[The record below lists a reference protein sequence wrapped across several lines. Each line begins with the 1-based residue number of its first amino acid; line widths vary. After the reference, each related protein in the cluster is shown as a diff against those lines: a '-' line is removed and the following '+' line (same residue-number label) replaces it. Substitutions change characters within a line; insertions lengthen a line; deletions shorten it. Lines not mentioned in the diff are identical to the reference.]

1 MGDEYMEVNSKEY
14 RRKPPSQVY
23 SLASLDDDFL
33 QHVMPHLKGKD
44 VQDVAIKS
52 QRTGGTDVIDAR
64 GIFLR
69 KEVSQK
75 LCNLRQSELEGQLG
89 ISSAYKVDQILKRAE
104 QRTQEMANDAT
115 KREKLKGKVDYK
127 IFLGEFLHFIKLP
140 ITFLLCRSDK
150 RVQTEHRAGDKGFS
164 NDPSLCLRGG
174 VHLLPP
180 NLCHARAH
188 PARAGHVRLHQHRD
202 EPVRDGSRADH
213 LDRTGALLLPPHLQP
228 EEALGVVALH
238 ILHVGPILL
247 LILLSI
253 LLFILLYSLVNP
265 TTHRNSIYW
274 KLRQMTD
281 AQCT

>member
-44 VQDVAIKS
+44 VQDVAIKC

-104 QRTQEMANDAT
+104 DRTQEMADDAT
-115 KREKLKGKVDYK
+115 KKEKLKGKVDYK
-127 IFLGEFLHFIKLP
+127 IFLGKFHPP
-140 ITFLLCRSDK
+140 IS
-150 RVQTEHRAGDKGFS
+150 FS
-164 NDPSLCLRGG
+164 NNF
-174 VHLLPP
+174 PP
-180 NLCHARAH
+180 
-188 PARAGHVRLHQHRD
+188 
-202 EPVRDGSRADH
+202 
-213 LDRTGALLLPPHLQP
+213 LQ
-228 EEALGVVALH
+228 
-238 ILHVGPILL
+238 
-247 LILLSI
+247 
-253 LLFILLYSLVNP
+253 
-265 TTHRNSIYW
+265 
-274 KLRQMTD
+274 K
-281 AQCT
+281 